1 MSSKYNMDCYLN
13 PVPIRRLET
22 VDRKL
27 QRLRKLH
34 VHFEDLQT
42 AYTKTYKYGNS
53 RGIIESQ
60 LKDAPHTSS
69 SSKLLEVPTIINFFR
84 DTKEVNVMLLFVA
97 LLSDLCWWR
106 FLMTTNEM
114 MVCESTSSVAHYCF
128 SDSACSLLTF
138 NSFRK
143 IRIDFVVGEQ
153 HGIEKIKFWEENQTI
168 WCGSCSGF
176 NSGSRS

>member
-84 DTKEVNVMLLFVA
+84 DTKEVNIILLFVA

-106 FLMTTNEM
+106 FLMTMNEI
-114 MVCESTSSVAHYCF
+114 MVCVSTSSVAHYCF
-128 SDSACSLLTF
+128 SDIECSLLTSE
-138 NSFRK
+138 SFLKDKNWLCGGRTARYRK
-143 IRIDFVVGEQ
+143 DQVLGREPDNLVWQLQRVQ
-153 HGIEKIKFWEENQTI
+153 Q
-168 WCGSCSGF
+168 
-176 NSGSRS
+176 RV